1 MNPKP
6 MKALLPL
13 SWLYGA
19 GVSIHRRARMAGAP
33 GAAHPRIISI
43 GNLEAGGNGKT
54 PLAMWLLSRAA
65 GQGTACAYVSR
76 GYGGDAVAH
85 HTVTC
90 VLAADAAPASLA
102 GLRVM
107 TRPHPALARAVG
119 DEGAL
124 VCERVPTASA
134 FFCSSKARAVEAAA
148 GLGVD
153 LIVLDDAFQS
163 WGVARHANIVLLDA
177 DSPLDGGCLL
187 PAGRLRERSDALLRA
202 DAVVFNG
209 AATSGAIEAAR
220 GQVARWIRPGVPV
233 AGMARHIQLEAAAGG
248 GPSRPGA
255 CIAVSG
261 IARPDAFEASLRE
274 AGVRIAGHEVFPD
287 HHSYRGR
294 DIERVAA
301 RMHREGVSALVTT
314 EKDWVKL
321 RGFALPG
328 EAWIARLEVSLS
340 GDELPLVETKTPR
353 T

>member
-1 MNPKP
+1 MNPTP

-33 GAAHPRIISI
+33 GASHPRIISI

-65 GQGTACAYVSR
+65 GRGTACAYVSR

-90 VLAADAAPASLA
+90 VLASDAAPASLA

-107 TRPHPALARAVG
+107 TRTHPSLARAVG

-124 VCERVPTASA
+124 VCERVSPASA
-134 FFCSSKARAVEAAA
+134 FFCSDKARAVQAAA

-153 LIVLDDAFQS
+153 LVVLDDAFQS
-163 WGVARHANIVLLDA
+163 WGVARHADIVLLDA
-177 DSPLDGGCLL
+177 ASPLDGGRLL
-187 PAGRLRERSDALLRA
+187 PAGRLRENPDAILRA

-209 AATSGAIEAAR
+209 AATSAAIEAAR

-233 AGMARHIQLEAAAGG
+233 AGMARSIRLEPAAGAG
-248 GPSRPGA
+248 ASRPEA

-261 IARPDAFEASLRE
+261 IARPDAFECSLRE
-274 AGVRIAGHEVFPD
+274 AGLRVAGHEVFPD

-294 DIERVAA
+294 DIARIAA
-301 RMHREGVSALVTT
+301 HMRREGVPALVTT

-321 RGFALPG
+321 RCFAP
-328 EAWIARLEVSLS
+328 EWPVWIACLDVTLV
-340 GDELPLVETKTPR
+340 GDELPG
-353 T
+353 

>member
-1 MNPKP
+1 MNPTP

-33 GAAHPRIISI
+33 EASHPRIISI

-76 GYGGDAVAH
+76 GYGGDSVAH

-90 VLAADAAPASLA
+90 VLTTDAAPASLA

-107 TRPHPALARAVG
+107 TREHPALARSVG

-124 VCERVPTASA
+124 VCERVPGASA
-134 FFCSSKARAVEAAA
+134 FFCSDKAHAVQAAA

-153 LIVLDDAFQS
+153 LVVLDDAFQS
-163 WGVARHANIVLLDA
+163 WGVARHADIVLLDA
-177 DSPLDGGCLL
+177 ASPLDGGCLL
-187 PAGRLRERSDALLRA
+187 PAGRLRENPDALLRA
-202 DAVVFNG
+202 EAIVFNG

-220 GQVARWIRPGVPV
+220 EQVARWLRPGVPV
-233 AGMARHIQLEAAAGG
+233 AGMARRIQLEPVAGG
-248 GPSRPGA
+248 GPSHPEA

-261 IARPDAFEASLRE
+261 IARPDAFERSLRE
-274 AGVRIAGHEVFPD
+274 ADVYVAGHEVFPD
-287 HHSYRGR
+287 HHAYRAR
-294 DIERVAA
+294 DIERIAA
-301 RMHREGVSALVTT
+301 RMRREGVPAVVTT

-321 RGFALPG
+321 RHLAP
-328 EAWIARLEVSLS
+328 EWPVWIACLDVTLV
-340 GDELPLVETKTPR
+340 GDELPG
-353 T
+353 